1 MIRKRAPEEFINN
14 ADKDFAKPTLIS
26 DKKKERGKPYT
37 FYLDSSV
44 SEKIDRI
51 TLIPRTHRISRSD
64 VIRAGIQLLE
74 KIPQSQLD
82 TLLANSD
89 TK

>member
-1 MIRKRAPEEFINN
+1 MIRKRAPEEFINS
-14 ADKDFAKPTLIS
+14 ADKDFVKPTSIP
-26 DKKKERGKPYT
+26 DKKKARGKPYT
-37 FYLDSSV
+37 FYLDHCI
-44 SEKIDRI
+44 SEKIDKI

-74 KIPQSQLD
+74 KIPQTQLD
-82 TLLANSD
+82 TLLANTD